1 MDQNKTS
8 REILLRMVK
17 SFTEN
22 EVAPFDM
29 EIDHTRSYVNDLLNK
44 IKKTDLLSTMLP
56 KEYGGAGFDGSTTA
70 EMINEIARGNA
81 SLAVTLEGHFK
92 SIDQIVKFGNQALKD
107 EYLPQ
112 AKSRIIAFSM
122 TEPSGGSNP
131 LGINSHA
138 EHVGDKWII
147 NGDKIMITN
156 GGLAEIYCVLVKT
169 APEELSFFVVD
180 KDMEGFEFG
189 KQENFLGLTGVPVG
203 EIVMNNVEVDENH
216 LLGKV
221 GMGKEIGDSA
231 HNDARVL
238 MGAVLT
244 GIMEHELDIVTDYAT
259 HRKAIDTPIIQM
271 QGIQRKVADIAI
283 AKETTKLLYQK
294 AAWLKDNRQ
303 DYEEEAVMAKAY
315 GSRSAV
321 KSGDDALQIL
331 GGYGYSLDY
340 PVEHLIRDARAMELA
355 EGTVEKMRTEIA
367 LIEARNRA

>member
-44 IKKTDLLSTMLP
+44 IKETDLLSTMLP
-56 KEYGGAGFDGSTTA
+56 KEYGGAGFNGSTTA

-107 EYLPQ
+107 KYLPQ

-294 AAWLKDNRQ
+294 AAWLKDNHQ
-303 DYEEEAVMAKAY
+303 DYEEEAAMAKAY

-367 LIEARNRA
+367 LIEAKNRA

>member
-303 DYEEEAVMAKAY
+303 DYEEEAAMAKAY

>member
-92 SIDQIVKFGNQALKD
+92 SIDQIVKFGNQVLKD

-303 DYEEEAVMAKAY
+303 DYEEEAAMAKAY

-355 EGTVEKMRTEIA
+355 EGTVEKMRAEIA

>member
-8 REILLRMVK
+8 KEILLRMVK

-44 IKKTDLLSTMLP
+44 IKETDLLSTMLP
-56 KEYGGAGFDGSTTA
+56 KEYGGAGFGGSTTA

-169 APEELSFFVVD
+169 APEELSFFIVD

-203 EIVMNNVEVDENH
+203 EIVMNNIEVDENH

-303 DYEEEAVMAKAY
+303 DYEEEAAMAKAY

-355 EGTVEKMRTEIA
+355 EGTVEKIRTEIA
-367 LIEARNRA
+367 LIEAKNRA

>member
-1 MDQNKTS
+1 MDQKTIS
-8 REILLRMVK
+8 QEILLRMVK
-17 SFTEN
+17 SFVKN
-22 EVAPFDM
+22 EVAPYDM
-29 EIDHTRSYVNDLLNK
+29 EIDHTRSYVNDLLAKVRQN
-44 IKKTDLLSTMLP
+44 DFLSLMLP
-56 KEYGGAGFDGSTTA
+56 KEYGGAGFDGRTTA
-70 EMINEIARGNA
+70 KVINEIAKGNA

-92 SIDQIVKFGNQALKD
+92 SIDQIVKYGNDELKN

-112 AKSRIIAFSM
+112 AKNRIVAFSM

-131 LGINSHA
+131 MGINSHA
-138 EHVGDKWII
+138 EKHGDKWII

-169 APEELSFFVVD
+169 APTELSIFVVD
-180 KDMEGFEFG
+180 NEMEGFEYG

-203 EIVMNNVEVDENH
+203 EIVMNNIEVDDSH

-231 HNDARVL
+231 HDDARVL

-244 GIMEHELDIVTDYAT
+244 GIMEHELDLVTDYAT

-283 AKETTKLLYQK
+283 SKETTKLLYQK
-294 AAWLKDNRQ
+294 AAWMKDHGQ
-303 DYEEEAVMAKAY
+303 DYEEEAAMAKAY

-321 KSGDDALQIL
+321 KAGDDSLQIL

-340 PVEHLIRDARAMELA
+340 PIEHLIRDARAMEIA
-355 EGTVEKMRTEIA
+355 EGTVEKMRTAIA
-367 LIEARNRA
+367 LKEAESRA

>member
-8 REILLRMVK
+8 KEILLRMVK

-44 IKKTDLLSTMLP
+44 IKETDLLSTMLP

-156 GGLAEIYCVLVKT
+156 GGLAEIYCVLVKP
-169 APEELSFFVVD
+169 APEELSFFIVD
-180 KDMEGFEFG
+180 KDMEGFECG

-203 EIVMNNVEVDENH
+203 EIVMNNIEVDENH

-303 DYEEEAVMAKAY
+303 DYEEEAAMAKAY

-367 LIEARNRA
+367 LIEAKNRA

>member
-44 IKKTDLLSTMLP
+44 IKETDLLSTMLP
-56 KEYGGAGFDGSTTA
+56 KEYGGAGFNGSTTA

-107 EYLPQ
+107 KYLPQ

-303 DYEEEAVMAKAY
+303 DYEEEAAMAKAY

-367 LIEARNRA
+367 LIEAKNRA

>member
-44 IKKTDLLSTMLP
+44 IKETDLLSTMLP

-70 EMINEIARGNA
+70 EVINEIARGNA

-203 EIVMNNVEVDENH
+203 EIVMNNIEVDENH

-244 GIMEHELDIVTDYAT
+244 GIMEHELNIVTDYAT

-303 DYEEEAVMAKAY
+303 DYEEEAAMAKAY

-367 LIEARNRA
+367 LIEAKNRA

>member
-8 REILLRMVK
+8 KEILLRMVK

-44 IKKTDLLSTMLP
+44 IKETDLLSTMLP

-107 EYLPQ
+107 KYLPQ

-203 EIVMNNVEVDENH
+203 EIVMNNIEVDESH

-303 DYEEEAVMAKAY
+303 DYEEEAAMAKAY

-367 LIEARNRA
+367 LIEAKNRA

>member
-44 IKKTDLLSTMLP
+44 IKETDLLSTMLP
-56 KEYGGAGFDGSTTA
+56 KEYGGAGFNGSTTA

-303 DYEEEAVMAKAY
+303 DYEEEAAMAKAY

-367 LIEARNRA
+367 LIEAKNRA

>member
-8 REILLRMVK
+8 KEILLRMVK

-44 IKKTDLLSTMLP
+44 IKETDLLSTMLP

-70 EMINEIARGNA
+70 KMINEIARGNA

-107 EYLPQ
+107 KYLPQ

-169 APEELSFFVVD
+169 APEELSFFVID

-203 EIVMNNVEVDENH
+203 EIVMNNIEVNESH

-303 DYEEEAVMAKAY
+303 DYEEEAAMAKAY

-367 LIEARNRA
+367 LIEAKNRA

>member
-8 REILLRMVK
+8 KEILLRMVK

-44 IKKTDLLSTMLP
+44 IKETDLLSTMLP

-70 EMINEIARGNA
+70 EMIKEIARGNA

-138 EHVGDKWII
+138 EHVGNKWII

-169 APEELSFFVVD
+169 APEELSFFIVD

-203 EIVMNNVEVDENH
+203 EIVMNNIEVDENH

-303 DYEEEAVMAKAY
+303 DYEEEAAMAKAY

-367 LIEARNRA
+367 LIEAKNRA

>member
-8 REILLRMVK
+8 KEILLRMVK

-44 IKKTDLLSTMLP
+44 IKETDLLSTMLP

-203 EIVMNNVEVDENH
+203 EIVMNNIEVDENH

-303 DYEEEAVMAKAY
+303 DYEEEAAMAKAY

-367 LIEARNRA
+367 LIEAKNRA

>member
-8 REILLRMVK
+8 KEILLRMVK

-44 IKKTDLLSTMLP
+44 IKETDLLSTMLP

-169 APEELSFFVVD
+169 APEELSFFIVD

-203 EIVMNNVEVDENH
+203 EIVMNNIEVDENH

-231 HNDARVL
+231 HNDARIL

-303 DYEEEAVMAKAY
+303 DYEEEAAMAKAY

-367 LIEARNRA
+367 LIEAKNRA

>member
-56 KEYGGAGFDGSTTA
+56 KEYGGAGFNGSTTA

-303 DYEEEAVMAKAY
+303 DYEEEAAMAKAY

-367 LIEARNRA
+367 LIEAKNRA

>member
-203 EIVMNNVEVDENH
+203 EIVMNNIEVDENH

-303 DYEEEAVMAKAY
+303 DYEEEAAMAKAY

-321 KSGDDALQIL
+321 KSGADALQIL

-367 LIEARNRA
+367 LIEAKNRA

>member
-8 REILLRMVK
+8 KEILLRMVK

-44 IKKTDLLSTMLP
+44 IKETDLLSTMLP
-56 KEYGGAGFDGSTTA
+56 KEYGGAGFGGSTTA

-169 APEELSFFVVD
+169 APEELSFFIVD

-203 EIVMNNVEVDENH
+203 EIVMNNIEVDENH

-303 DYEEEAVMAKAY
+303 DYEEEAAMAKAY

-367 LIEARNRA
+367 LIEAKNRA

>member
-70 EMINEIARGNA
+70 DMINEIARGNA

-303 DYEEEAVMAKAY
+303 DYEEEAAMAKAY

-367 LIEARNRA
+367 LIEAKNRA

>member
-8 REILLRMVK
+8 KEILLRMVK

-44 IKKTDLLSTMLP
+44 IKETDLLSTMLP

-169 APEELSFFVVD
+169 APEELSFFIVD
-180 KDMEGFEFG
+180 KDMEGFECG

-203 EIVMNNVEVDENH
+203 EIVMNNIEVDENH

-303 DYEEEAVMAKAY
+303 DYEEEAAMAKAY

-367 LIEARNRA
+367 LIEAKNRA

>member
-8 REILLRMVK
+8 KEILLRMVK

-44 IKKTDLLSTMLP
+44 IKETDLLSTMLP

-107 EYLPQ
+107 KYLPQ

-122 TEPSGGSNP
+122 TEPSGGSNS

-203 EIVMNNVEVDENH
+203 EIVMNNIEVDESH

-303 DYEEEAVMAKAY
+303 DYEEEAAMAKAY

-367 LIEARNRA
+367 LIEAKNRA

>member
-303 DYEEEAVMAKAY
+303 DYEEEAAMAKAY

-331 GGYGYSLDY
+331 GGYGYSLYY

-355 EGTVEKMRTEIA
+355 EGTVEKMRAEIA

>member
-8 REILLRMVK
+8 KEILLRMVK

-44 IKKTDLLSTMLP
+44 IKETDLLSTMLP

-107 EYLPQ
+107 KYLPQ

-203 EIVMNNVEVDENH
+203 EIVMNNIEVDENH

-303 DYEEEAVMAKAY
+303 DYEEEAAMAKAY

-367 LIEARNRA
+367 LIEAKNRS